1 MPLLYRYILRNFL
14 QNFLFGLLSFIIIF
28 ILVDLF
34 ENLDKFVDR
43 NVPQNIIFEY
53 YLFFIPEIIKL
64 LIPVATLL
72 ASLFT
77 ISKFNS
83 SSELIAMFSGG
94 LSYFKVLIPLISTGI
109 IITMLSIYFNGWVVP
124 LSNKEKL
131 KIERTYLGKNQINT
145 SVQNLFLQDQY
156 NRIISI
162 GVYDEVL
169 NKATNANISLY
180 KTDSI
185 YSLTERIDI
194 SELLWDTLNQSWT
207 AINSIYRTFQND
219 SVTSMKII
227 DTVLTDRLGE
237 IGKINLTPG
246 IILKNQL
253 KPDEMSISEY
263 QDFISNLKLSGLQSS
278 RAEVDY
284 YSKFSFPFAA
294 IITILFGA
302 SIAINN
308 RKSGAAL
315 QFGFSIFISF
325 IYLGF
330 VKISQV
336 FGYNGE
342 INPLLTAWLA
352 NLIFLFIAIINFL
365 RIK

>member
-1 MPLLYRYILRNFL
+1 LKLLYRYILRSFI
-14 QNFLFGLLSFIIIF
+14 QNFLFGLLSFIVIF
-28 ILVDLF
+28 ILIDLF

-43 NVPQNIIFEY
+43 GVSKGIILEY
-53 YLFFIPEIIKL
+53 YIFFIPEIVKL

-77 ISKFNS
+77 ISKLNNN
-83 SSELIAMFSGG
+83 SELTAMFSGG
-94 LSYFKVLIPLISTGI
+94 ISYSKVLTPIICVGFLLTGF
-109 IITMLSIYFNGWVVP
+109 SIYFNGWIVP

-145 SVQNLFLQDQY
+145 SVQNLFLQDQF

-162 GVYDEVL
+162 AVYDEVL
-169 NKATNANISLY
+169 NKASNANISLFNDDN
-180 KTDSI
+180 KI
-185 YSLTERIDI
+185 YLKERIDI
-194 SELLWDTLNQSWT
+194 AELNWDTISQNWT
-207 AINSIYRTFQND
+207 AINSVYRTFKGD
-219 SVTSMKII
+219 SVMSLEYL
-227 DTVLTDRLGE
+227 DTVLTSKLGE

-263 QDFISNLKLSGLQSS
+263 REFIANLKSSGLLSS

-302 SIAINN
+302 SIAVNN

-342 INPLLTAWLA
+342 LNPLFTAWLA
-352 NLIFLFIAIINFL
+352 NLIFLAIAIINFM
-365 RIK
+365 RIR